1 MMVGNQQIQN
11 FITALETVGVAVRD
25 TPGPSDFNQG
35 VQVGTNASQGDVL
48 AEIDSNDL
56 STISANV
63 DATAAIDIEFRTSP
77 DGAYYFDNVTT
88 IDGSPDGAYQSI
100 STLREELTTGAR
112 FVRAVLDTPAGV
124 EATATIALE
133 ASR

>member
-1 MMVGNQQIQN
+1 MPANQQIQN
-11 FITALETVGVAVRD
+11 FISALETVGVAVRD
-25 TPGPSDFNQG
+25 TPGPSNFSED
-35 VQVGTNASQGDVL
+35 VSVGANAAAGDVL

-63 DATAAIDIEFRTSP
+63 DATAPIDIEFRTSP

-88 IDGSPDGAYQSI
+88 IDGSPDGSYQNI

-112 FVRAVLDTPAGV
+112 FVRAVLATPAAG